1 MVSIVLVHGTGVREP
16 SYNRLVAQVTANLRE
31 LVPQLRILPCLWG
44 DLHGAKLNARGASLP
59 PEALPETSAAEPVPE
74 SAEVSDWA
82 ALEADPFVELR
93 LLAEFPLS
101 RHYSPVPQT
110 AIARARAEVGAMD
123 GTLFAEQLS
132 KHGLAPADMDRA
144 KDIALEG
151 LGCCFPKEAPVDRDE
166 LRRALARL
174 MAVSIIG
181 QADARW
187 DVIGAAVDGKT
198 LDALVEAI
206 LDSWG
211 APRGELG
218 IGTKVT
224 KRLTLPLTR
233 GFEYGASQFLRGRRL
248 QHTEHGAPMIGD
260 ILRYQ
265 VRGEGV
271 REAVAEAVD
280 GADGPVVVLAHSLGG
295 VACVDLL
302 ASCNLKDKVT
312 ALVTVGSQAPFF
324 YELDALWSLPYG
336 KGLPQTFPTW
346 WNVYDPRDPLA
357 YVGKG
362 VFGGDRVTDV
372 EFDTRR
378 PLLRAHSAYWDHKPF
393 YSWLAEKVLR

>member
-1 MVSIVLVHGTGVREP
+1 MVSIVFVHGTGVREP

-44 DLHGAKLNARGASLP
+44 DSHGAKLNARGASLP

-74 SAEVSDWA
+74 SIKAAGWA
-82 ALEADPFVELR
+82 ALEADPFIELR
-93 LLAEFPLS
+93 LLAKFALS
-101 RHYSPVPQT
+101 RRYSPVPQT
-110 AIARARAEVGAMD
+110 AIARARAEVGDMD
-123 GTLFAEQLS
+123 GTLFAELLS
-132 KHGLAPADMDRA
+132 EHGLAPVDMDRA
-144 KDIALEG
+144 RDIALQG
-151 LGCCFPKEAPVDRDE
+151 LGRCLPEEAPVDRDE
-166 LRRALARL
+166 LQLALARL
-174 MAVSIIG
+174 IAVSIVG

-187 DVIGAAVDGKT
+187 DVIGAAVDGDT
-198 LDALVEAI
+198 LDALVAAI
-206 LDSWG
+206 LESWG

-218 IGTKVT
+218 LGATLAKP
-224 KRLTLPLTR
+224 LTLPLTR

-248 QHTEHGAPMIGD
+248 KHTEHSAPMIGD

-280 GADGPVVVLAHSLGG
+280 SADGPVVVLAHSLGG

-336 KGLPQTFPTW
+336 KGLPQTFPAW

-357 YVGKG
+357 YVGKD

-372 EFDTRR
+372 EFHTGRS
-378 PLLRAHSAYWDHKPF
+378 LLSAHSAYWDHKPF
-393 YSWLAEKVLR
+393 YSWLAEEVLG